1 MKLIELIEKEELLLD
16 CERLSDIN
24 NKRKLIEDIDR
35 LKHNFIEENFLDWE
49 TMTIVCKLVEEIKDI
64 IQESD
69 NIKRYIIDY
78 SLKNGLGHPAISIYL
93 TGCDNPIKCEDC
105 HNWELQ
111 EQSKN
116 DYNISEIKHEL
127 DKEIQGYLQFH
138 NDLYIVILGGEPLA
152 EYNKD
157 IVLEI
162 SQYLKQKYKD
172 ATIVIYSW
180 RTIEQINKEKLELYI
195 KHIDYGVLGSYNKD
209 LYVSDTLPSSINQ
222 YIYDFKNN
230 KKLEPI
236 KLKRGRC

>member
-1 MKLIELIEKEELLLD
+1 M
-16 CERLSDIN
+16 
-24 NKRKLIEDIDR
+24 
-35 LKHNFIEENFLDWE
+35 
-49 TMTIVCKLVEEIKDI
+49 
-64 IQESD
+64 
-69 NIKRYIIDY
+69 
-78 SLKNGLGHPAISIYL
+78 
-93 TGCDNPIKCEDC
+93 
-105 HNWELQ
+105 Q